1 MSRTIA
7 ATLYATVALAGLAV
21 VSPVFAADKA
31 MSDKPV
37 ADKGPYDKVQVEQ
50 IVHDY
55 LLAHPEVIAEAVQA
69 LQDKS
74 EAEEAKAAADALVK
88 HKDELFASKT
98 SPAGGNLKGDVT
110 MVEFFDYQCGYC
122 KHTQPEMDAAI
133 KKDGKVRIVYKEFP
147 ILGPASVI
155 AAKAALAAN
164 MQGKYDTVHAA
175 LMAATGK
182 LDKDRILSIA
192 KDAGADTD
200 RLAKDMESPAV
211 QKEIDANLALADAL
225 NIHGT
230 PGFVIGNT
238 LVPGAIGAD
247 AFKDLFAKARSAK
260 S

>member
-1 MSRTIA
+1 MSRTLVSA
-7 ATLYATVALAGLAV
+7 LTATVALAALAAG
-21 VSPVFAADKA
+21 PVFAADKA
-31 MSDKPV
+31 APE
-37 ADKGPYDKVQVEQ
+37 KGPYDKAQIEQ

-55 LLAHPEVIAEAVQA
+55 ILAHPEVISEAAQA
-69 LQDKS
+69 LQDKAD
-74 EAEEAKAAADALVK
+74 AEEAKASAEALVK
-88 HKDELFASKT
+88 HKDDLVASKA
-98 SPAGGNLKGDVT
+98 SPVGGNVKGDVT

-122 KHTQPEMDAAI
+122 KHTQPELDAAV

-147 ILGPASVI
+147 ILGPASVV

-182 LDKDRILSIA
+182 LDRDRILAIA

-200 RLAKDMESPAV
+200 RLAKDMDSPAV
-211 QKEIDANLALADAL
+211 QKEIDANLELADAL

-230 PGFVIGNT
+230 PGFVIGAT
-238 LVPGAIGAD
+238 VVPGAIGAD

-260 S
+260 G